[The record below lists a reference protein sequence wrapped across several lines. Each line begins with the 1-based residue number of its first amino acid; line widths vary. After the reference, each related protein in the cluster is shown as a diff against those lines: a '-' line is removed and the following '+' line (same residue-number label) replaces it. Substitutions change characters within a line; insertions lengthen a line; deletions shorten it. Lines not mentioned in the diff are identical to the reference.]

1 LLPSAVALNHADMD
15 DLMSARMILAGIQPK
30 DEAFLQ
36 YQLGLMTKKER
47 KGFQQ
52 GKIPIDDC
60 YYLMGTT
67 DPTGTLKP
75 DQVCIIQ

>member
-1 LLPSAVALNHADMD
+1 MD
-15 DLMSARMILAGIQPK
+15 DLLSARMILSGIQPE
-30 DEAFLQ
+30 DEPFLQ
-36 YQLGLMTKKER
+36 YQLVLMTKQER
-47 KGFQQ
+47 KCIQQ

-75 DQVCIIQ
+75 DQICVIQ